1 MKRDENSS
9 MGRDKGVLLDQ
20 EVVLSCYKRGK
31 KQGNELAKA
40 SSPED
45 TSRREQR
52 SETLVSSRKYV
63 YNDLWIKRLNLFDR
77 WMVID
82 RDTDTGDW
90 LVISALAE
98 IKLNVSRLTHGRRI
112 AGCGALGF
120 FCRFAGGD
128 KFDQQESFALW
139 RM

>member
-1 MKRDENSS
+1 MRPSPLQVAIAKIKALSGGVKEKKEAF
-9 MGRDKGVLLDQ
+9 GGVLNGD
-20 EVVLSCYKRGK
+20 R
-31 KQGNELAKA
+31 
-40 SSPED
+40 
-45 TSRREQR
+45 
-52 SETLVSSRKYV
+52 LVSAPYK
-63 YNDLWIKRLNLFDR
+63 LNFNNLDKEREEDKEGEGEDEGNNFGVR

-98 IKLNVSRLTHGRRI
+98 IKLNVSRLNHGRRI

>member
-1 MKRDENSS
+1 MASS
-9 MGRDKGVLLDQ
+9 IVSIDTDLEEMHNNIGEL
-20 EVVLSCYKRGK
+20 K
-31 KQGNELAKA
+31 KQVENNLDKEREEDKEGEGEDEGNNFG
-40 SSPED
+40 
-45 TSRREQR
+45 
-52 SETLVSSRKYV
+52 V
-63 YNDLWIKRLNLFDR
+63 R

-98 IKLNVSRLTHGRRI
+98 IKLNVSRLNHGRRI
-112 AGCGALGF
+112 AGCGALAF
-120 FCRFAGGD
+120 FSRFAGGD